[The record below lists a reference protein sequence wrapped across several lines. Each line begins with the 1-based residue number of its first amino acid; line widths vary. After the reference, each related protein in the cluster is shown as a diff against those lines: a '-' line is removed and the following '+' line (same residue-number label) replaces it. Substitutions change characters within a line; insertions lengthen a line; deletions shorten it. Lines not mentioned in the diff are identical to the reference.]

1 MLKVKTKL
9 SVSKIEGAGI
19 GLFAAEFIPK
29 DTIIWEFTSHID
41 RVYSESEFQSHTGLE
56 KEFLEKYCYRY
67 LGNYYLCVDNS
78 RFFNHSDNPNCY
90 SSNFNEINL
99 GCTKSLVDIQE
110 CEELTDDYSLFG
122 FTEEDKK
129 FNTAL

>member
-19 GLFAAEFIPK
+19 GLFADEFIPK
-29 DTIIWEFTSHID
+29 DTIIWEFTPDID
-41 RVYSESEFQSHTGLE
+41 RVYSEKEFENYTGLE
-56 KEFLEKYCYRY
+56 REFLHKYCFKY

-90 SSNFNEINL
+90 SADFSEQSL
-99 GCTKSLVDIQE
+99 GYTKALRDIHPD
-110 CEELTDDYSLFG
+110 EELTDDYLGFG

-129 FNTAL
+129 FNSII

>member
-9 SVSKIEGAGI
+9 SESKIEGAGI

-29 DTIIWEFTSHID
+29 GTIIWEYTPEID
-41 RVYSESEFQSHTGLE
+41 RVYTESEFEKYTGLE
-56 KEFLEKYCYRY
+56 KEFLEKYCFKY

-78 RFFNHSDNPNCY
+78 RFFNHSDTPNCY
-90 SSNFNEINL
+90 SADFNENSL
-99 GCTKSLVDIQE
+99 GYTKSLVDIQE
-110 CEELTDDYSLFG
+110 GEELTDDYLGFG

-129 FNTAL
+129 FNTII